1 MTKIIVVLTVVF
13 ASVFVN
19 GQDIYYTDP
28 VKIPILLSGSFGELR
43 NNHFHSGIDI
53 KTQGRVDIPVYAV
66 ADGFISRISISPTG
80 YGNVLYIDHD
90 NGTTSVY
97 GHLNQFRPD
106 IQNYIKNLQYERKS
120 FQVDVP
126 VLPGIFPM
134 AKNEKFALSGNS
146 GSSEG
151 PHLHFELRNTKT
163 EEPVNPLKLSFYFV
177 RDNTPPQIFAV
188 QLMPLSDDSHVNFSS
203 GKVIYE
209 VELIDGKYRIKNN
222 PVIPVYGKIG
232 FAIEAN
238 DFMDGTANR
247 CGINSMELTV
257 NGVVYSVFEIN
268 RFSFTESRYINSYI
282 DYGEFSNSGRRFQ
295 KTFVEPCNKLRN
307 FDFTENNGIFDPG
320 FEGVHPVKIE
330 LKDSKGNSAVLEFSV
345 EGKYR
350 EMLPAENDFIS
361 VFECGQ
367 VNQLKTD
374 EFSIELPEDALYK
387 NLLFQYQT
395 KEAANGYFSAIHQ
408 IHNKTV
414 PLHKSVTVSIKTKD
428 LPQLLTEKALLVI
441 INPENG
447 KFTSAGGKYEN
458 DWIKSEI
465 RTFGN
470 YAVRVDTV
478 PPTILPLSI
487 AKKTS
492 LTEPEKIRFE
502 IKDDLAGIGTIEGL
516 IDGKWALFEYDAK
529 NNLITHYF
537 DAERFEM
544 NKQHSFKL
552 TVTDNKG
559 NNSVY
564 EASFYK

>member
-1 MTKIIVVLTVVF
+1 MVF
-13 ASVFVN
+13 ALFFVN
-19 GQDIYYTDP
+19 AQEMYYADP

-53 KTQGRVDIPVYAV
+53 KTQGKVGIPVFAV
-66 ADGFISRISISPTG
+66 ADGYISRISVSPSG
-80 YGNVLYIDHD
+80 YGNVIYMNHD

-97 GHLNQFRPD
+97 GHLDQFRPD
-106 IQNYIKNLQYERKS
+106 IHNYIKNLQYEQKS

-126 VLPGIFPM
+126 VLPGIFPV

-146 GSSEG
+146 GSSQG

-163 EEPVNPLKLSFYFV
+163 EEPVNPLKLGFYFV
-177 RDNTPPQIFAV
+177 KDNTPPQIFAV
-188 QLMPLSDDSHVNFSS
+188 QVMPLSEDSHVNFSS

-209 VELIDGKYRIKNN
+209 VELVDGKYRIKNN

-232 FAIEAN
+232 FAVEAN
-238 DFMDGTANR
+238 DFMDGSANK
-247 CGINSMELTV
+247 CGISSMELTV

-268 RFSFTESRYINSYI
+268 RFSFAESRYINSYI

-320 FEGVHPVKIE
+320 FEGVHQVKIE
-330 LKDSKGNSAVLEFSV
+330 LKDTKGNSAVLEFSV

-387 NLLFQYQT
+387 NLLFQYQV
-395 KEAANGYFSAIHQ
+395 KEAAKGYFSAVHQ

-428 LPQLLTEKALLVI
+428 LPESLAEKALLVN
-441 INPENG
+441 INPETG
-447 KFTSAGGKYEN
+447 KFNSAGGKYEN
-458 DWIKSEI
+458 GWITADI

-487 AKKTS
+487 ANKTT
-492 LTEPEKIRFE
+492 LTETDKIRFE

-529 NNLITHYF
+529 NNLITHHF
-537 DAERFEM
+537 DAERFEL
-544 NKQHSFKL
+544 NKQHNFKL
-552 TVTDNKG
+552 TVTDNRG
-559 NNSVY
+559 NCSVY
-564 EASFYK
+564 EATFNK

>member
-1 MTKIIVVLTVVF
+1 MKKFFLLQAMVF
-13 ASVFVN
+13 ASFIVN
-19 GQDIYYTDP
+19 AQEIYYADP

-53 KTQGRVDIPVYAV
+53 KTQGRIGIPVFAV
-66 ADGFISRISISPTG
+66 ADGYITRISVSPSG
-80 YGNVLYIDHD
+80 YGNVIYMNHD

-97 GHLNQFRPD
+97 GHLDQFRPD
-106 IQNYIKNLQYERKS
+106 IQSYIRNIQYERKS

-126 VLPGIFPM
+126 VLPGIFPV
-134 AKNEKFALSGNS
+134 AKNERFALSGNS

-151 PHLHFELRNTKT
+151 PHLHFELRNTRT
-163 EEPVNPLKLSFYFV
+163 EDPVNPLKLGFYFIK
-177 RDNTPPQIFAV
+177 DNTPPTIYSVQIT
-188 QLMPLSDDSHVNFSS
+188 PLSQESHVNFSNK
-203 GKVIYE
+203 KVVFD
-209 VELIDGKYRIKNN
+209 VELVDGKYRIKNN
-222 PVIPVYGKIG
+222 QVIPVYGQIG

-238 DFMDGTANR
+238 DFVDGSGNK
-247 CGINSMELTV
+247 CGINSMELTI
-257 NGVVYSVFEIN
+257 NGIVYSVFEIN
-268 RFSFTESRYINSYI
+268 SFSFTESRYINSYI
-282 DYGEFSNSGRRFQ
+282 DFEEFTTTGRRFQ
-295 KTFVEPCNKLRN
+295 KTFVEPCSKLRN

-320 FEGVHPVKIE
+320 FEGVHPVKIV
-330 LKDSKGNSAVLEFSV
+330 LKDSKGNSATLEFSI

-350 EMLPAENDFIS
+350 EMPSVKEDFTS
-361 VFECGQ
+361 VFVCGQ
-367 VNQLKTD
+367 PNLMKTD

-387 NLLFQYQT
+387 NLLFQYQV
-395 KEAANGYFSAIHQ
+395 KEAAKGYFSAVHQ

-414 PLHKSVTVSIKTKD
+414 PLHKSATVSIKTKD
-428 LPQLLTEKALLVI
+428 LPESLAQKALLVN
-441 INPENG
+441 INPDNG

-458 DWIKSEI
+458 GWITADI

-487 AKKTS
+487 ANKTT
-492 LTEPEKIRFE
+492 LTEPDKIRFE

-544 NKQHSFKL
+544 NKQQNFKL
-552 TVTDNKG
+552 TVTDNRG
-559 NNSVY
+559 NSSVY
-564 EASFYK
+564 EATFYK

>member
-1 MTKIIVVLTVVF
+1 MKKFFLFPAMVF
-13 ASVFVN
+13 ASFFVN
-19 GQDIYYTDP
+19 AQEIYYADP

-53 KTQGRVDIPVYAV
+53 KTQGRADIPVFSV
-66 ADGFISRISISPTG
+66 ADGYISRIAISPTG
-80 YGNVLYIDHD
+80 YGNVIYINHD

-106 IQNYIKNLQYERKS
+106 IQNYIRNIQYEQKS
-120 FQVDVP
+120 FQADVP
-126 VLPGIFPM
+126 VLPGIFPV

-146 GSSEG
+146 GSSDG

-163 EEPVNPLKLSFYFV
+163 EEPVNPLKLGFYFV
-177 RDNTPPQIFAV
+177 KDNTPPTIYSVQI
-188 QLMPLSDDSHVNFSS
+188 MPLTQESHVNFS
-203 GKVIYE
+203 GKKVIYD
-209 VELIDGKYRIKNN
+209 VEQVDGKYRIKNN
-222 PVIPVYGKIG
+222 PIIPVYGKIG
-232 FAIEAN
+232 FAVEAN
-238 DFMDGTANR
+238 DFMNGSANK
-247 CGINSMELTV
+247 CGISSMELII
-257 NGVVYSVFEIN
+257 NGIVYSVFEIN
-268 RFSFTESRYINSYI
+268 RFSFAESRFINSYI
-282 DYGEFSNSGRRFQ
+282 DYEEFSNSGRRFQ
-295 KTFVEPCNKLRN
+295 KTFIEPCNKLRN

-320 FEGVHPVKIE
+320 FEGVHTVKIE

-350 EMLPAENDFIS
+350 EMSEVKEDFSS
-361 VFECGQ
+361 VFVCGQ
-367 VNQLKTD
+367 PNLLKTD
-374 EFSIELPEDALYK
+374 EFSVELPEDALYK
-387 NLLFQYQT
+387 NLLVQYQV
-395 KEAANGYFSAIHQ
+395 KEAAKGYFSAVHQ

-414 PLHKSVTVSIKTKD
+414 PLHNSATISIKTKD
-428 LPQLLTEKALLVI
+428 LPESLTEKALLVN

-447 KFTSAGGKYEN
+447 KFSSAGGKYEN
-458 DWIKSEI
+458 GWIVADI

-487 AKKTS
+487 TNKTT

-537 DAERFEM
+537 DPARFEM

-552 TVTDNKG
+552 TVTDNRG
-559 NNSVY
+559 NSSVY
-564 EASFYK
+564 EATFQK

>member
-1 MTKIIVVLTVVF
+1 MKFILILTVVF

-19 GQDIYYTDP
+19 GQDIYYAEP
-28 VKIPILLSGSFGELR
+28 VKIPILLSGSFAELR

-53 KTQGRVDIPVYAV
+53 KTQGRVDIPVFSV

-106 IQNYIKNLQYERKS
+106 IQNYIKNIQYERKS
-120 FQVDVP
+120 FKVDVQI
-126 VLPGIFPM
+126 LPGIFPVQ
-134 AKNEKFALSGNS
+134 KNEKFALSGNS

-151 PHLHFELRNTKT
+151 PHLHFEIRNTKNDD
-163 EEPVNPLKLSFYFV
+163 PVNPLKLGFYTIK
-177 RDNTPPQIFAV
+177 DNTPPKITAL
-188 QLMPLSDDSHVNFSS
+188 QLMPLSGASHVNFSS
-203 GKVIYE
+203 NKVIYD
-209 VELIDGKYRIKNN
+209 VELVGGKYQIKNN
-222 PVIPVYGKIG
+222 QVIPVYGEIG
-232 FAIEAN
+232 FAVEAN
-238 DFMDGTANR
+238 DYMDGSTNK
-247 CGINSMELTV
+247 CGINSMEMTI
-257 NGVVYSVFEIN
+257 GGIVYSVFEIN
-268 RFSFTESRYINSYI
+268 RFPFDESRFINSYI
-282 DYGEFSNSGRRFQ
+282 DYEEFATTGRRFQ
-295 KTFVEPCNKLRN
+295 KTFIEPCNQLRN
-307 FDFTENNGIFDPG
+307 FEFNENNGIFDPG
-320 FEGVHPVKIE
+320 FEGVHPVRIE

-350 EMLPAENDFIS
+350 EMPEVKEDFVS
-361 VFECGQ
+361 VFVCDQ
-367 VNQLKTD
+367 PNLWKTD
-374 EFSIELPEDALYK
+374 EFSIELPEHALYK
-387 NLLFQYQT
+387 NLKFQYQV
-395 KEAANGYFSAIHQ
+395 KEAANGYYSAMHQ

-414 PLHKSVTVSIKTKD
+414 PLHKSATVSIKTKD
-428 LPQLLTEKALLVI
+428 LPQSLTEKGLLVN

-447 KFTSAGGKYEN
+447 KFSSAGGKYEN
-458 DWIKSEI
+458 GWITSEI

-502 IKDDLAGIGTIEGL
+502 IKDDPAGIGTIEGL

-529 NNLITHYF
+529 SNLITHYL

-559 NNSVY
+559 NSSGY

>member
-1 MTKIIVVLTVVF
+1 
-13 ASVFVN
+13 VN
-19 GQDIYYTDP
+19 GQDIYYAEP
-28 VKIPILLSGSFGELR
+28 VKIPILLSGSFAELR

-53 KTQGRVDIPVYAV
+53 KTQGRVDIPVFSV

-106 IQNYIKNLQYERKS
+106 IQNYIKNVQYERKS
-120 FQVDVP
+120 FKVDVQI
-126 VLPGIFPM
+126 LPGIFPVQ
-134 AKNEKFALSGNS
+134 KNEKFALSGNS

-151 PHLHFELRNTKT
+151 PHLHFEIRNTKT
-163 EEPVNPLKLSFYFV
+163 DDPVNPLKLGFYTIK
-177 RDNTPPQIFAV
+177 DNTPPKITAL
-188 QLMPLSDDSHVNFSS
+188 QLMPLSEASHVNFSS
-203 GKVIYE
+203 NKVIYD
-209 VELIDGKYRIKNN
+209 VELVGGKYQIKNN
-222 PVIPVYGKIG
+222 QVIPVYGEIG
-232 FAIEAN
+232 FAVEAN
-238 DFMDGTANR
+238 DYMDGSANK
-247 CGINSMELTV
+247 CGINSMEMTI
-257 NGVVYSVFEIN
+257 GGIVYSVFEIN
-268 RFSFTESRYINSYI
+268 RFPFDESRFINSYI
-282 DYGEFSNSGRRFQ
+282 DYEEFATTGRRFQ
-295 KTFVEPCNKLRN
+295 KTFIEPCNQLRN
-307 FDFTENNGIFDPG
+307 FEFTENNGIFDPG
-320 FEGVHPVKIE
+320 FEGVHPVRIE

-350 EMLPAENDFIS
+350 EMPEVKEDFVS
-361 VFECGQ
+361 VFVCDQ
-367 VNQLKTD
+367 PNLWKTD
-374 EFSIELPEDALYK
+374 EFKIELPENALYK
-387 NLLFQYQT
+387 NLKFQYQA
-395 KEAANGYFSAIHQ
+395 KEAANGYYSAVHQ

-414 PLHKSVTVSIKTKD
+414 PLHKSGTVSIKTKN
-428 LPQLLTEKALLVI
+428 LPESLAEKALLVN

-458 DWIKSEI
+458 GWITSEI

-516 IDGKWALFEYDAK
+516 IDGKWTLFEYDAK

-559 NNSVY
+559 NSSVY
-564 EASFYK
+564 EGSFYK

>member
-1 MTKIIVVLTVVF
+1 MKKVF
-13 ASVFVN
+13 LISVMFFTSHFLSA
-19 GQDIYYTDP
+19 QEIYYADP

-53 KTQGRVDIPVYAV
+53 KTQGRVGIPVFAV
-66 ADGFISRISISPTG
+66 ADGYISRISVSPSG
-80 YGNVLYIDHD
+80 YGNAIYINHD

-97 GHLNQFRPD
+97 GHLDQFRPD
-106 IQNYIKNLQYERKS
+106 IQSYIRNIQYERKS

-126 VLPGIFPM
+126 VLPGIFPVT
-134 AKNEKFALSGNS
+134 KLEKFALCGNS
-146 GSSEG
+146 GSSQG

-163 EEPVNPLKLSFYFV
+163 EEPVNPLKLGFYFV
-177 RDNTPPQIFAV
+177 KDNTPPQIFAV
-188 QLMPLSDDSHVNFSS
+188 QIMPLSADSHVNFSS
-203 GKVIYE
+203 GNVIYE
-209 VELIDGKYRIKNN
+209 VEFIDGKYRIKNN
-222 PVIPVYGKIG
+222 PVIPVYGQIG
-232 FAIEAN
+232 FALEAN
-238 DFMDGTANR
+238 DFMDGSANK
-247 CGINSMELTV
+247 CGISSMELTV
-257 NGVVYSVFEIN
+257 NGVVYSFFEIN
-268 RFSFTESRYINSYI
+268 RFSFAESRYINSFI
-282 DYGEFSNSGRRFQ
+282 DYGEFSKSGRRFQ

-320 FEGVHPVKIE
+320 FEGIHPVKIE
-330 LKDSKGNSAVLEFSV
+330 LKDSKGNITVLEFSV

-350 EMLPAENDFIS
+350 EMPEVKEDFTS
-361 VFECGQ
+361 AFVCGQ
-367 VNQLKTD
+367 PNMLKTD

-387 NLLFQYQT
+387 NLLFKYEQQV
-395 KEAANGYFSAIHQ
+395 AANGYFSSIHQ

-414 PLHKSVTVSIKTKD
+414 PLHKSAKITVKAKN
-428 LPQLLTEKALLVI
+428 LPESLAEKALLVN

-458 DWIKSEI
+458 GWITADI

-487 AKKTS
+487 ANKNTLS
-492 LTEPEKIRFE
+492 EPDKIRFE

-537 DAERFEM
+537 DTERFEM
-544 NKQHSFKL
+544 NKQHNFKL
-552 TVTDNKG
+552 TVTDNRG
-559 NNSVY
+559 NSSVY
-564 EASFYK
+564 EASFQK